1 MAILKL
7 DDQLK
12 EKVDKYNFDEYGR
25 KVDYKITNEISKK
38 IDKVEL
44 KKNNSM
50 MNKKID
56 HLETKISK
64 TLVDTI
70 IDLQLDEAPLI
81 VKKGALKDKCVSCN
95 QNLPDNDGPLMSS
108 INKYNEIADR
118 YKLKNIQE
126 ITNKLGM
133 GSFSRILGNCQ
144 PDTIIDDLS
153 MGVMPLTTKYVYKKP
168 MQTDSNQNPNINLPD
183 ISPLKTNN
191 DKLFPSKNEILN
203 TVNGPV
209 SEKKMIMNNIIHGE
223 LEKKALRGE
232 NLIKSVD
239 KLYGALNSGNGDKK

>member
-25 KVDYKITNEISKK
+25 KVDFKITNEISKK

-95 QNLPDNDGPLMSS
+95 QNLPENDGPLISS

-144 PDTIIDDLS
+144 PETIVDDLS
-153 MGVMPLTTKYVYKKP
+153 INPNIPMMTKYKKS
-168 MQTDSNQNPNINLPD
+168 MHVLSENNINLPD

-191 DKLFPSKNEILN
+191 DKITTTAYSKNEILN

-209 SEKKMIMNNIIHGE
+209 TEKKMIMNNIIHGE
-223 LEKKALRGE
+223 LEKKTLRGE

-239 KLYGALNSGNGDKK
+239 KLYGVLNEKK